1 MKNRSKKKKKSNV
14 SPVTRKLGCIAVLLM
29 FLLVMLIL
37 ITLKGP
43 KEAPAVVT
51 EPSETTVATTVAEES
66 TEPTETE
73 TTVPEETTPPILPH
87 LAEMA
92 AKNSDM
98 IGWIQIA
105 GTKLD
110 YPLMYSS
117 EDNEKY
123 LHKDINGIFS
133 IGGLPYVDS
142 KCSIDPRS
150 DNWVIY
156 GHNMKNGTQFRT
168 LMQYEKKSF
177 WKENPVI
184 HLCTLYEEKEYEIM
198 AAFYDRIYYRSE
210 NVFKFYQF
218 IDAEDEEDF
227 NYAVKQ
233 FKKKSIYDTGITA
246 EYGDHLITLVT
257 CTYNEQN
264 GRFVVV
270 AREVPPETAPVE

>member
-1 MKNRSKKKKKSNV
+1 MKNRSKKKSNV

-270 AREVPPETAPVE
+270 AREVPPETTPVE

>member
-43 KEAPAVVT
+43 KEVPAVVT

-270 AREVPPETAPVE
+270 AREVPPETPPVE

>member
-43 KEAPAVVT
+43 KEVPAVVT

-198 AAFYDRIYYRSE
+198 AAFYDRIYYRNE

-270 AREVPPETAPVE
+270 AREVPPETTPVE